1 MAMIQ
6 QWTHS
11 MLYRGRAS
19 RGQVVFGASLLMLL
33 NVAVPA
39 QAQVAR
45 FKSIRDAV
53 PSKFFNAATTAAD
66 PANPNKLIIGFNTG
80 LDPTTFTSAG
90 FVVSFT
96 RHVAMDTISFTV
108 NAPTGFYVARITF
121 TQRGS
126 GFTCRTCSSA
136 GAATWVVAGHPAT
149 LGEFTNN
156 PTLTA
161 TADLTALKLA
171 SVPVSITD
179 SLFATTG
186 SVTITSADVTVQLL
200 PR

>member
-1 MAMIQ
+1 MIQ
-6 QWTHS
+6 QSTLA
-11 MLYRGRAS
+11 MLCGDRVS
-19 RGQVVFGASLLMLL
+19 RGHIVLGAALLLL
-33 NVAVPA
+33 LSIAAPA
-39 QAQVAR
+39 QAQTAR
-45 FKSIRDAV
+45 FKSIHDAV
-53 PSKFFNAATTAAD
+53 PSKFFNAATTAQD
-66 PANPNKLIIGFNTG
+66 PVNPNKLIIGFNTG

-96 RHVAMDTISFTV
+96 RHVAMDTITFTV
-108 NAPTGFYVARITF
+108 NAPTGFYVSRISF

-136 GAATWVVAGHPAT
+136 GAATWVVAGHPAS

-161 TADLTALKLA
+161 TADLTALKLVT
-171 SVPVSITD
+171 VPVSITD